1 MFLATCSISVS
12 APNGEIGSTTLNK
25 NGHIAASIMKADL
38 TMESSILAG
47 LPVFRMV
54 ARAGGFTAASGRLG
68 ISVSAVSQS
77 IRQIELRLGIRL
89 FDRTS
94 RNVRLT
100 ERGRQLLE
108 TIEGP
113 IGLLA
118 GAIETAREVDGEPS
132 GHLRITLSRLAAEI
146 CILPTLVGFVRRYP
160 AIRLELSTDDRL
172 TDIVSGGFDAGIRFR
187 GTLEL
192 DMISVPLGPPL
203 RRSMLAS
210 KDYLARAGEPQ
221 TPEDL
226 SRHAVIRY
234 RFPGSGRLEPLTLR
248 RGEETILL
256 DPPAVLILDDNG
268 HFALAS
274 RAGLGLA
281 QRFRVTEEAAIE
293 SGELVS
299 VLDAYEPEL
308 QQLHIYFP
316 SRDLQPAKLRAFI
329 DWFKTGRAGTDTTV
343 GQDAP

>member
-1 MFLATCSISVS
+1 
-12 APNGEIGSTTLNK
+12 
-25 NGHIAASIMKADL
+25 MKTGL
-38 TMESSILAG
+38 TMDTSILAA

-54 ARAGGFTAASGRLG
+54 AQAGGFTAAAGRLG

-77 IRQIELRLGIRL
+77 IRQLEFRMGVRL

-94 RNVRLT
+94 RSVRLT

-108 TIEGP
+108 AIEEP
-113 IGLLA
+113 IGLLS
-118 GAIETAREVDGEPS
+118 GAVEAIKEADSEPS

-146 CILPTLVGFVRRYP
+146 CILPRLADFVRRYP

-172 TDIVSGGFDAGIRFR
+172 TDIVSNGFDAGVRFR
-187 GTLEL
+187 GALEL

-210 KDYLARAGEPQ
+210 KEYLAKAGEPR

-226 SRHAVIRY
+226 SRHAIIRY
-234 RFPGSGRLEPLTLR
+234 RFPGSRRLEPLTFR
-248 RGEETILL
+248 RGEETIQL
-256 DPPAVLILDDNG
+256 DPPAALILDDNR

-274 RAGLGLA
+274 SAGLGLA
-281 QRFRVTEEAAIE
+281 QRFRATEEGLIE

-299 VLDAYEPEL
+299 VLDAYEPEP
-308 QQLHIYFP
+308 QEFHIYFP

-329 DWFKTGRAGTDTTV
+329 EWFRAGRR
-343 GQDAP
+343 Q

>member
-1 MFLATCSISVS
+1 
-12 APNGEIGSTTLNK
+12 
-25 NGHIAASIMKADL
+25 MKAGL
-38 TMESSILAG
+38 TMDTSILAA
-47 LPVFRMV
+47 LPVFRTV
-54 ARAGGFTAASGRLG
+54 AQAGGFTAAAGRLG

-77 IRQIELRLGIRL
+77 IRQLELRMGVRL

-94 RNVRLT
+94 RSVRLT

-108 TIEGP
+108 AIEGP
-113 IGLLA
+113 IGLLS
-118 GAIETAREVDGEPS
+118 GAVEAIKEADGEPS

-146 CILPTLVGFVRRYP
+146 CILPRLADFVRRYP

-172 TDIVSGGFDAGIRFR
+172 TDIVSNGFDAGVRFR
-187 GTLEL
+187 GALEL

-210 KDYLARAGEPQ
+210 KEYLARVGEPR

-226 SRHAVIRY
+226 PGHAIIRY
-234 RFPGSGRLEPLTLR
+234 RFPGSRRLEPLTFR
-248 RGEETILL
+248 RGEETIQL
-256 DPPAVLILDDNG
+256 DPPAALILDDNR

-274 RAGLGLA
+274 SAGLGLA
-281 QRFRVTEEAAIE
+281 QRFRATEERLIE

-299 VLDAYEPEL
+299 VLDAYEPEP
-308 QQLHIYFP
+308 QEFHIYFP

-329 DWFKTGRAGTDTTV
+329 EWFRAGRR
-343 GQDAP
+343 Q